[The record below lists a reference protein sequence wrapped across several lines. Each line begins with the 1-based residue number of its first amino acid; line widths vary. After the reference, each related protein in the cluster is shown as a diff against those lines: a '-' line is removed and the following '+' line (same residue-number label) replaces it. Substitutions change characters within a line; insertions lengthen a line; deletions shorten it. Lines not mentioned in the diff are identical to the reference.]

1 MWLPSAEDRRSEG
14 EGLLRQY
21 GQQYLWLGLLL
32 CTTLVVPGCT
42 YETAVRRLSP
52 PEQAEFRLYRPVMT
66 RTHIRTY
73 LAQATAAERT
83 AYLHTIGLAQ
93 RFQALD
99 LADQEAVRSGFPR
112 RGMSAEAL
120 RFLWGEPY
128 YTAGHAQ
135 HAAHWYYLGSS
146 LGLATSGNQYGRI
159 GQQVDVYLV
168 DGRVVGWVDFAPST
182 EEQDDDWNGP

>member
-14 EGLLRQY
+14 EGRVIQD
-21 GQQYLWLGLLL
+21 GQGYLWLGLLL
-32 CTTLVVPGCT
+32 CTTLVVPSCT
-42 YETAVRRLSP
+42 YETTVRRLSP
-52 PEQAEFRLYRPVMT
+52 PEQAELRLYRHVMT
-66 RTHIRTY
+66 GAHLRTY

-99 LADQEAVRSGFPR
+99 PADQEAVRSGFPR

-120 RFLWGEPY
+120 RFVWGEPY
-128 YTAGHAQ
+128 STAGQAP
-135 HAAHWYYLGSS
+135 HAAHWFYLGSS
-146 LGLATSGNQYGRI
+146 LGLATSGNQYGRR

-168 DGRVVGWVDFAPST
+168 EWRVVGWVDYAPST
-182 EEQDDDWNGP
+182 EEQNDDWNGP